1 MKKILPILLLFCHVS
16 VASEM
21 KLIGEGTLTVL
32 FFKVYDIRLLADSK
46 LFSWENKFQLEF
58 EYRRNITKE
67 RVIDS
72 SLKELKRQKNVTEQN
87 LEEWKTYLEEVIQPL
102 QEGSKAT
109 IEWNPQGTITFQNE
123 GLKSVTI
130 KDESFARSYLK
141 IWLGEETSQPNL
153 QSQLLG
159 ENWQRV

>member
-1 MKKILPILLLFCHVS
+1 MLPLVTGLPVVQCGGLS
-16 VASEM
+16 LPPSRRGGNWLR
-21 KLIGEGTLTVL
+21 K
-32 FFKVYDIRLLADSK
+32 
-46 LFSWENKFQLEF
+46 EF
-58 EYRRNITKE
+58 EYRRAITKE

-72 SLKELKRQKNVTEQN
+72 SLKELKRQQNVTEQN

-123 GLKSVTI
+123 GVKSVTI
-130 KDESFARSYLK
+130 KDESFARSYIN

-153 QSQLLG
+153 RNQLL
-159 ENWQRV
+159 NKN

>member
-1 MKKILPILLLFCHVS
+1 MKKLLLILFILGNCA

-21 KLIGEGTLTVL
+21 KLIGQGTLKVL
-32 FFKVYDIRLLADSK
+32 FFEVYDVRLLAESK
-46 LFSWENKFQLEF
+46 PFSWENKFQLEF
-58 EYRRNITKE
+58 EYRRTIAME

-72 SLKELKRQKNVTEQN
+72 SLKELKRQQNVTEQN
-87 LEEWKTYLEEVIQPL
+87 LDEWKTYLEEVIQPL

-123 GLKSVTI
+123 GVKPVTI
-130 KDESFARSYLK
+130 KDESFARSYIN

-153 QSQLLG
+153 RYKLLG
-159 ENWQRV
+159 ES

>member
-1 MKKILPILLLFCHVS
+1 MC
-16 VASEM
+16 
-21 KLIGEGTLTVL
+21 
-32 FFKVYDIRLLADSK
+32 IRDSLLADSK
-46 LFSWENKFQLEF
+46 IFSWENKFQLEF
-58 EYRRNITKE
+58 EYRRTITKE

-72 SLKELKRQKNVTEQN
+72 SLKELKRQQNVTEQN